1 MLTHLN
7 DSPAAPARVV
17 IMGAGGFVGNAAAD
31 RLESEGVE
39 VLRLTRQ
46 EVDLLAADAA
56 QKLAVCLRPDD
67 CLIVTSA
74 LAPCKDNEM
83 LVDNLA
89 MMTAVCAALEKSPV
103 AHVVYISSDAV
114 YSDSPEALSEESIA
128 APDSLHGIMHVAR
141 EVMLKNT
148 LKEIPL
154 AILRP
159 SLLYG
164 VKDPHNGYGPNQF
177 RRKAA
182 KGEDIALFGEGEER
196 RDHILIDDVAE
207 IIRRVVRGRSEGVL
221 NVVTGEVASFREIAE
236 LVVSHFD
243 APVQIKGSPRSGPM
257 PHDGY
262 RPFDAAACRK
272 AFPDFQYTLLPEG
285 LALVHRQMMES
296 S

>member
-1 MLTHLN
+1 MLTHLS
-7 DSPAAPARVV
+7 DSPGYPARIV
-17 IMGAGGFVGNAAAD
+17 IMGAGGFVGGAAAD
-31 RLESEGVE
+31 RLKADGAN
-39 VLRLTRQ
+39 VLRLTRD

-56 QKLAVCLRPDD
+56 QKLTSFLRPDD
-67 CLIVTSA
+67 CLIIVSA
-74 LAPCKDNEM
+74 LAPCKDNRM
-83 LVDNLA
+83 LVDNLV
-89 MMTAVCAALEKSPV
+89 MMEAVCAVLEKSPV

-114 YSDSPEALSEESIA
+114 YSDSAEALNEDSVTAPEAL
-128 APDSLHGIMHVAR
+128 HGVMHVAR

-182 KGEDIALFGEGEER
+182 KGEDIILFGEGEER
-196 RDHILIDDVAE
+196 RDHILIDDLAE

-236 LVVSHFD
+236 MVVSHFD
-243 APVQIKGSPRSGPM
+243 TPVQIKGSPRSGPM

-262 RPFDAAACRK
+262 RPFDAAACRE

-296 S
+296 A